1 MKKLKVGIIS
11 TLIVAGTALT
21 LSGCSLFGGTDTT
34 SQSSTDESGRVTT
47 VYGTPWV
54 NSITYGMVKDDTP
67 HDEKN
72 DWYLNTNFTYLKDTS
87 LPEGKESAGV
97 SVDAAESAARKV
109 SAVISDKN
117 PSGHDGELVAGLYGL
132 YTDWDL
138 REREGISYIEQLITD
153 IRGIES
159 IDKLNEYLSSEE
171 LKASGINLVSFDID
185 YDYEDPDYYSFVIV
199 PTALSLNDSA
209 EYSSRTSYG
218 DMMYEGLQKR
228 TSYILERL
236 GLSKDES
243 EKILSG
249 CMEFEKAMADCE
261 KSREFKSSDEYA
273 ASIRNKRSISEL
285 ESESVGFP
293 LTDIMRAW
301 GLGESKR
308 NYLLEPEWLKGL
320 NDYYTSEHLEQL
332 KDYLIVSV
340 IQKYIGLS
348 DKESFAKMLES
359 YDADSGDGTAESY
372 AYNFVKNKL
381 TEPVNKLYC
390 ERYITTDSKMEA
402 EEMCEAIISSYRY
415 LVNENNNLS
424 ESAKEEALKKL
435 DELTVNALYPYPE
448 LQDDYS
454 ALNIMSGDSGGTLIG
469 ATLDIDGFNWQKKLD
484 KADKTRDRNTWDVDA
499 TQSSV
504 SYWPT
509 QNSVNIFAGIIDS
522 DYYRTDMSKEE
533 KYAGLGMLIAHEIHH
548 ALDSEGARYDEKGR
562 NNNWWSESD
571 HTWYQDLTKRIA
583 DDYSSYKPF
592 KNDTPYNGERVA
604 SEALAELGG
613 MQAVINI
620 AGDEGLDLKK
630 LFEAYANANKEIMSE
645 NSMQIAG
652 LNYAEPLMFLKV
664 NTTLK
669 QFEEFINMA
678 DADDGDIMY
687 TRPEDRINVW

>member
-1 MKKLKVGIIS
+1 MRKFKVGIVS

-21 LSGCSLFGGTDTT
+21 LSGCSLFGGTDTA

-47 VYGTPWV
+47 VYGTPWI
-54 NSITYGMVKDDTP
+54 NSITYGMVKDDTA

-87 LPEGKESAGV
+87 LPEGKESTGV

-109 SAVISDKN
+109 SALISDKN

-138 REREGISYIEQLITD
+138 REREGISYIEQLITA

-159 IDKLNEYLSSEE
+159 IDKLSEYLSSEE

-228 TSYILERL
+228 TSYMLERL
-236 GLSKDES
+236 GLSQDES
-243 EKILSG
+243 QKILSG

-261 KSREFKSSDEYA
+261 KTREFKSSDEYA

-285 ESESVGFP
+285 ESESADFP
-293 LTDIMRAW
+293 LTDIMRAR

-320 NDYYTSEHLEQL
+320 NDYFTSEHLEQL

-359 YDADSGDGTAESY
+359 YGVDSGDDTAESY
-372 AYNFVKNKL
+372 ADNFVKNKL
-381 TEPVNKLYC
+381 TVPVNKLYC
-390 ERYITTDSKMEA
+390 ERYITSDSVNETD
-402 EEMCEAIISSYRY
+402 EMCKAIISAYRY
-415 LVNENNNLS
+415 LINENGNLS
-424 ESAKEEALKKL
+424 ESAKEAALKKL
-435 DELTVNALYPYPE
+435 DTLTVNALYPE
-448 LQDDYS
+448 SSEDYS
-454 ALNIMSGDSGGTLIG
+454 ALNIRTGDSGGTLIG
-469 ATLDIDGFNWQKKLD
+469 ATLEVDSFNWQKKLD
-484 KADKTRDRNTWDVDA
+484 RADKTRDLNSWDVDA

-509 QNSVNIFAGIIDS
+509 QNSINVFAGITDS

-533 KYAGLGMLIAHEIHH
+533 KYAGLGMLIAHEINH
-548 ALDSEGARYDEKGR
+548 ALDAEGARYDEKGR
-562 NNNWWSESD
+562 NSSWWSESD
-571 HTWYQDLTKRIA
+571 FAWYKDLAQRIA
-583 DDYSSYKPF
+583 DCYSSYKPF
-592 KNDTPYNGERVA
+592 KNDTAYNGERVA

-613 MQAVINI
+613 MQAVIKI
-620 AGDEGLDLKK
+620 AEDDGLDLKK

-652 LNYAEPLMFLKV
+652 LNYAEPLKFLKV

-669 QFEEFINMA
+669 QFEKFINMA
-678 DADDGDIMY
+678 GAGDGDTMY
-687 TRPEDRINVW
+687 TSPEDRINVW